1 MSAAGGLDVRL
12 PIGGLFTVVG
22 VLLAG
27 YGARTAGDATLY
39 ARSLSINVNFWW
51 GGAMLVFGLVLL
63 GLARRSGRGGGKAT
77 EK

>member
-1 MSAAGGLDVRL
+1 MSVPGSLDVRI

-39 ARSLSINVNFWW
+39 ARSLSINVNLWW

-63 GLARRSGRGGGKAT
+63 GLAWKRGRDDRNAT
-77 EK
+77 DR

>member
-1 MSAAGGLDVRL
+1 MSVSSGLDVRV

-39 ARSLSINVNFWW
+39 ARSLSINVNLWW
-51 GGAMLVFGLVLL
+51 GGAMLLFGLALL
-63 GLARRSGRGGGKAT
+63 GLAWKRGRGDGKAADR
-77 EK
+77 

>member
-1 MSAAGGLDVRL
+1 MSVSSGLDVRV

-39 ARSLSINVNFWW
+39 ARSLSINVNLWW
-51 GGAMLVFGLVLL
+51 GGAMLLFGLALL
-63 GLARRSGRGGGKAT
+63 GLAWKRGRGDGKAADL
-77 EK
+77 

>member
-1 MSAAGGLDVRL
+1 MPVAPGLDVRI

-39 ARSLSINVNFWW
+39 ARSLSINVNLWW
-51 GGAMLVFGLVLL
+51 GGAMLLFGLGLL
-63 GLARRSGRGGGKAT
+63 GLAWKRARGGQNAT
-77 EK
+77 DI